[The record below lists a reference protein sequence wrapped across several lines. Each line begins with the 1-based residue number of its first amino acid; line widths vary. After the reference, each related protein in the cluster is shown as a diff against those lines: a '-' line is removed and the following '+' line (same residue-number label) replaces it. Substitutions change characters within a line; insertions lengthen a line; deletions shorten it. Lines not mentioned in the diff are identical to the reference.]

1 MLVKV
6 QFEERTYREAVL
18 DLDDAVARRLIDE
31 GYDFLSEEDAAAVSD
46 AIAEAPDEWLDSELV
61 DVVDAEEAQS

>member
-1 MLVKV
+1 
-6 QFEERTYREAVL
+6 VL